1 MCASDLGKALG
12 QFKQPEGMNG
22 KRDSG
27 EEEESGH

>member
-22 KRDSG
+22 KHDSG
-27 EEEESGH
+27 EQE